1 MMESYNGAEEFQVCW
16 KLQREGS
23 SANLVVEDGNGNT
36 VHRKCIEFADFPLPE
51 IELWFTGNVI
61 LRPSEY

>member
-16 KLQREGS
+16 KLQREG

-36 VHRKCIEFADFPLPE
+36 VHRKCIEFADFPLL
-51 IELWFTGNVI
+51 ELWFTGNVI
-61 LRPSEY
+61 LRPSDY

>member
-1 MMESYNGAEEFQVCW
+1 MMESYNGAEEFQVS

-36 VHRKCIEFADFPLPE
+36 VHRKRIEFTDFPLPK

-61 LRPSEY
+61 LSPSEY